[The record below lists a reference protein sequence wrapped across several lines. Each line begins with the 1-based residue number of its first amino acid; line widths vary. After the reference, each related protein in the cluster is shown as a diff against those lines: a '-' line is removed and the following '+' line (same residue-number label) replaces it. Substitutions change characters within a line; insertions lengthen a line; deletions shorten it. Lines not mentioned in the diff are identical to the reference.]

1 MATITTEPRPAKAK
15 KPKPERQPKAPREPK
30 APRPSKDAKTPK
42 TPVEKAP
49 APPAWASP
57 VKPSL
62 VLLPPKARGLKARRR
77 AVRRAMFMSLGL
89 LGLTAAGYL
98 VVLAGTAGA
107 QAELNK
113 EKDITATSTQYLAQN
128 RDVQD
133 FANGFIERKAAAA
146 SALDQDVAYSKVVQS
161 ILNDNT
167 VGVVFTSIKTS
178 AAGSQCVSSSP
189 FVSSTS
195 LGCLDVEGKAKDVT
209 SVAQL
214 VSALN
219 QDKTTLAE
227 PYLTQTVAADSS
239 VTFKLT
245 VGYTSQALSLKG
257 QKFKPSPEELS
268 SLDTP
273 TSAAG
278 TTSTPATQGASK

>member
-1 MATITTEPRPAKAK
+1 MATITTEPRPVKAK
-15 KPKPERQPKAPREPK
+15 KPKPERPPKAPREPK
-30 APRPSKDAKTPK
+30 APKPRKDAKIPK
-42 TPVEKAP
+42 APVEKAP
-49 APPAWASP
+49 AAPVWASP

-107 QAELNK
+107 QAEVNK
-113 EKDITATSTQYLAQN
+113 EQAITTTATQYLAQN
-128 RDVQD
+128 SGVQD
-133 FANGFIERKAAAA
+133 FANGFVERKAAAA
-146 SALDQDVAYSKVVQS
+146 GALDQDVAYSKVVRS
-161 ILNDNT
+161 ILNANT
-167 VGVVFTSIKTS
+167 VGAVFTSIKTS
-178 AAGSQCVSSSP
+178 APGAQCVSSSP
-189 FVSSTS
+189 FVPSTS
-195 LGCLDVEGKAKDVT
+195 LGCLDVGGNAKDVA
-209 SVAQL
+209 SVARL

-227 PYLTQTVAADSS
+227 PYLTETVSADGS
-239 VTFKLT
+239 VTFKFT

-257 QKFKPSPEELS
+257 QKFKPTPEELS

-273 TSAAG
+273 AAG
-278 TTSTPATQGASK
+278 STSLPATQGASK

>member
-1 MATITTEPRPAKAK
+1 MATTTTEPRPAKAK
-15 KPKPERQPKAPREPK
+15 KPKPERLPKAPRELKVPK
-30 APRPSKDAKTPK
+30 PPKDTKTPK
-42 TPVEKAP
+42 PPVEKAP
-49 APPAWASP
+49 AAPAWASSF
-57 VKPSL
+57 KPSL

-77 AVRRAMFMSLGL
+77 AVRRAMFMSLVM

-113 EKDITATSTQYLAQN
+113 EQGITATATQYLAQN

-133 FANGFIERKAAAA
+133 FANGLVERKAAAA
-146 SALDQDVAYSKVVQS
+146 TALDQDVAYSKVIQS
-161 ILNDNT
+161 ILNANT
-167 VGVVFTSIKTS
+167 VGAVFTSIKTS
-178 AAGSQCVSSSP
+178 AVGSQCVSSSP
-189 FVSSTS
+189 FVPSTS
-195 LGCLDVEGKAKDVT
+195 LGCLDVGGKAKDVG

-214 VSALN
+214 VAALN
-219 QDKTTLAE
+219 KDKTTLAE
-227 PYLTQTVAADSS
+227 PYLTETVAADGS
-239 VTFKLT
+239 VNFKFT
-245 VGYTSQALSLKG
+245 VGYTGQALSLKG